1 MRIAVDTMGGDFAPK
16 AIVQGCVEASRI
28 ANGRFEL
35 VLVGDQKAI
44 ETELAYLPVTKENKI
59 GIVHASEKIEFH
71 DSPTTALRKKKDNS
85 MSVAIRLH
93 KQGEVDA
100 VVSAGHTG
108 AMMAA
113 SLFGLGRI
121 PGVSRPAIGSFMP
134 TIKGVSLLID
144 AGANVDCKPDHLLS
158 FGIMGS
164 IFIERCL
171 GIKKP
176 RIGLL
181 NIGEEPNKGNEI
193 VLQTH
198 ELFKLN
204 KRLNFIGNIE
214 GRDILRGAADVIV
227 CDGFVG
233 NIVLKFGESFN
244 SVFSSS
250 LRQAIG
256 KRPLAILGALLLR
269 PSIRRVK
276 RIFDWEEYGGVPLLG
291 VQGVSIICHGKSS
304 PKAIRNAILE
314 AEKVVLEKVNDYIG
328 SEIHLLKGIEV
339 EE

>member
-1 MRIAVDTMGGDFAPK
+1 MRIAVDTMGGDYAPK
-16 AIVQGCVEASRI
+16 AIIKGCVEASRM

-35 VLVGDQKAI
+35 VLVGDQKTI
-44 ETELAYLPVTKENKI
+44 ETELSYLPVTRANKI
-59 GIVHASEKIEFH
+59 GIVHASEKIEFY

-85 MSVAIRLH
+85 ISVAIRLH

-108 AMMAA
+108 AMLAA

-134 TIKGVSLLID
+134 TTNGVSLLID
-144 AGANVDCKPDHLLS
+144 AGTNVDCKPHQLLT

-164 IFIERCL
+164 IFIERYL

-181 NIGEEPNKGNEI
+181 NIGEEANKGNEI
-193 VLQTH
+193 ALQTH

-204 KRLNFIGNIE
+204 KRVNFIGNIE

-244 SVFSSS
+244 SVFSSTLKKS
-250 LRQAIG
+250 VG
-256 KRPLAILGALLLR
+256 KRPLAMLGAFLLR
-269 PSIRRVK
+269 SSFRRVK
-276 RIFDWEEYGGVPLLG
+276 RVFDWEEYGGVPLLG

-304 PKAIRNAILE
+304 PKAIRNAIFE
-314 AEKVVLEKVNDYIG
+314 AEKVVLEKVNHYIG
-328 SEIHLLKGIEV
+328 SEIHLLKGVEV